1 MAIFDKLRP
10 LKLPFGPKSK
20 EAEDERLVQLFKN
33 RAGLKKAY
41 ADLQDDIY
49 DLKQRLKQQETAT
62 GKAQEQMESLETLL
76 GNPQT
81 GYGALVFYQLR
92 GLWRACNLQLAQF
105 AGELERQQEDRERQR
120 QTFEFNQQLRTRLDE
135 VGAQL
140 AAANDVAAERQRVLD
155 DMTQR
160 LQSLRGFWN
169 YFRRRQMT
177 AQIAGERVHVDAAH
191 QESARLREEH
201 TALEQQQVPAFP
213 GLSIEGR
220 RAINLAIISYALVLG
235 ARLSTEGLAT
245 RVRDSMTKRVHE
257 AQYGG
262 PEDCEAL
269 MIAIAQ
275 ALVAVKSRTGFA
287 PQIKTCVEQLKQ
299 VGQYRS
305 DSDSVPLAD
314 TLAGVVPSA
323 PDGGVMLAL
332 SAPQILA
339 DDYWSIY
346 RVLLR

>member
-1 MAIFDKLRP
+1 VAIFDKLRP
-10 LKLPFGPKSK
+10 LKLPFGPKAK
-20 EAEDERLVQLFKN
+20 ATEDERLVQLFKN

-41 ADLQDDIY
+41 GDLQDDVY
-49 DLKQRLKQQETAT
+49 ELKQRLKQQEAET

-81 GYGALVFYQLR
+81 GYSALVFHQLR

-105 AGELERQQEDRERQR
+105 AGELERQQEERERQR
-120 QTFEFNQQLRTRLDE
+120 QTFEFNQQSRAKLEQLD
-135 VGAQL
+135 AQL
-140 AAANDVAAERQRVLD
+140 AAANDVAVERQRLLD
-155 DMTQR
+155 DLTQR

-169 YFRRRQMT
+169 YFRRRKLT

-191 QESARLREEH
+191 QDAARLREEH
-201 TALEQQQVPAFP
+201 TALEQQQAPPFP
-213 GLSIEGR
+213 GLSLEGR
-220 RAINLAIISYALVLG
+220 RAINLAIIAYALVLG

-245 RVRDSMTKRVHE
+245 RVRESMTKRVHE

-262 PEDCEAL
+262 REDCESL
-269 MIAIAQ
+269 MVAIAQ
-275 ALVAVKSRTGFA
+275 ALVAVKSRAGFA
-287 PQIKTCVEQLKQ
+287 PQIKTCVEEIKE
-299 VGQYRS
+299 VAQYRS
-305 DSDSVPLAD
+305 DNDSVPLAE
-314 TLAGVVPSA
+314 TLAGVVPKA
-323 PDGGVMLAL
+323 AEGGTMLAL